1 MFYSFQ
7 QLLWSLDTTARA
19 LRNLRRGELMPV
31 IYWIWKNKRWTLII
45 VLLIYGFFQT
55 WQSNSLAGDL
65 NKAKADCKTKVQQE
79 VDKAVKPYQVAIT
92 NAKEQKAITEK
103 AWSDKYIEVEQN
115 AIKKIQDANAAARSA
130 DLAASGLSK
139 QLSEANKRLSTAP
152 RQTIIEYTITNSELL
167 EACTAEYRS
176 MAEKADGHAI
186 DVERLSEIWPR

>member
-1 MFYSFQ
+1 MPI
-7 QLLWSLDTTARA
+7 LLL
-19 LRNLRRGELMPV
+19 
-31 IYWIWKNKRWTLII
+31 IWNNKRWTLII
-45 VLLIYGFFQT
+45 VLLIYGFLQT

-65 NKAKADCKTKVQQE
+65 SKAKADCKTKVQHE
-79 VDKAVKPYQVAIT
+79 VDKAVKPYQDAIT
-92 NAKEQKAITEK
+92 NAKEQKAVAEK

-167 EACTAEYRS
+167 EVCTAEYRS

-186 DVERLSEIWPR
+186 DVERMSEVWPE

>member
-1 MFYSFQ
+1 MP
-7 QLLWSLDTTARA
+7 LLL
-19 LRNLRRGELMPV
+19 L
-31 IYWIWKNKRWTLII
+31 IWNNKRWTLIL
-45 VLLIYGFFQT
+45 VLLIYALFQA
-55 WQSNSLAGDL
+55 WQSNALAGDL
-65 NKAKADCKTKVQQE
+65 NKAKANCDVRVAE
-79 VDKAVKPYQVAIT
+79 AIAPYENAIT
-92 NAKEQKAITEK
+92 KAKEQKAITEK

-139 QLSEANKRLSTAP
+139 QLSEASKRLSTAP

-186 DVERLSEIWPR
+186 DVERLSEAWPK

>member
-1 MFYSFQ
+1 MSF
-7 QLLWSLDTTARA
+7 LLL
-19 LRNLRRGELMPV
+19 
-31 IYWIWKNKRWTLII
+31 IWNNKRWTLII
-45 VLLIYGFFQT
+45 LLLIYALFQT

-65 NKAKADCKTKVQQE
+65 NKAEANCDVRVAE
-79 VDKAVKPYQVAIT
+79 AIAPYETAIT
-92 NAKEQKAITEK
+92 KAKEQKAITEK

-186 DVERLSEIWPR
+186 DVERLSEAWPK

>member
-1 MFYSFQ
+1 MP
-7 QLLWSLDTTARA
+7 LLL
-19 LRNLRRGELMPV
+19 L
-31 IYWIWKNKRWTLII
+31 IWNNKRWTLII
-45 VLLIYGFFQT
+45 VLLIYAVFQA

-65 NKAKADCKTKVQQE
+65 NKANAECKTKVQQE
-79 VDKAVKPYQVAIT
+79 VDKAVKPYQDAIT
-92 NAKEQKAITEK
+92 KAKEQKAITEK

-115 AIKKIQDANAAARSA
+115 AIKKIQDANAAARNA

-186 DVERLSEIWPR
+186 DVERLSEAWPK

>member
-1 MFYSFQ
+1 MPF
-7 QLLWSLDTTARA
+7 LLL
-19 LRNLRRGELMPV
+19 
-31 IYWIWKNKRWTLII
+31 IWNNKRWTLII
-45 VLLIYGFFQT
+45 VLLIYAVFQT

-65 NKAKADCKTKVQQE
+65 NKVNSECKTKVQQE
-79 VDKAVKPYQVAIT
+79 VDKAVKPYETAIT
-92 NAKEQKAITEK
+92 KAKEQKAITEK

-130 DLAASGLSK
+130 DLAASRLSK

-152 RQTIIEYTITNSELL
+152 RQTIIEYTITNGELL

-186 DVERLSEIWPR
+186 DVERLSEVWPE

>member
-1 MFYSFQ
+1 MTHTNPKVCQSHSYF
-7 QLLWSLDTTARA
+7 
-19 LRNLRRGELMPV
+19 LRLC
-31 IYWIWKNKRWTLII
+31 I
-45 VLLIYGFFQT
+45 Q
-55 WQSNSLAGDL
+55 
-65 NKAKADCKTKVQQE
+65 KTKVQQE
-79 VDKAVKPYQVAIT
+79 VDKAVKPYQDAIT

-167 EACTAEYRS
+167 EACTAEYRG

-186 DVERLSEIWPR
+186 DVERLNNAWPINEPP

>member
-1 MFYSFQ
+1 MP
-7 QLLWSLDTTARA
+7 LLL
-19 LRNLRRGELMPV
+19 
-31 IYWIWKNKRWTLII
+31 WIWKNKRWTLII

-65 NKAKADCKTKVQQE
+65 SKAKADYKTKVQQE
-79 VDKAVKPYQVAIT
+79 VDKAVKPYQDAIT

-139 QLSEANKRLSTAP
+139 QLSEANKRLSSAP
-152 RQTIIEYTITNSELL
+152 RQTIIEYTITNGELL

-186 DVERLSEIWPR
+186 DVERLSEIWPE

>member
-1 MFYSFQ
+1 
-7 QLLWSLDTTARA
+7 
-19 LRNLRRGELMPV
+19 MPV

-45 VLLIYGFFQT
+45 ALLIYGFFQT

-65 NKAKADCKTKVQQE
+65 SKARADCKTKVQQE

-130 DLAASGLSK
+130 DLAASRLSK
-139 QLSEANKRLSTAP
+139 QLSEANKRLPTAP
-152 RQTIIEYTITNSELL
+152 RQTIIEYTIINSELL
-167 EACTAEYRS
+167 KACTAEYRS

-186 DVERLSEIWPR
+186 DVERLSEAWPE

>member
-1 MFYSFQ
+1 M
-7 QLLWSLDTTARA
+7 
-19 LRNLRRGELMPV
+19 
-31 IYWIWKNKRWTLII
+31 
-45 VLLIYGFFQT
+45 IYGLFQT

-65 NKAKADCKTKVQQE
+65 SKAKADCKTKVQQE
-79 VDKAVKPYQVAIT
+79 VDKAVKPYQDAIT
-92 NAKEQKAITEK
+92 KAKEQKAITEK

-152 RQTIIEYTITNSELL
+152 RQAIIEYTITNSELL
-167 EACTAEYRS
+167 EACTAEYRG

-186 DVERLSEIWPR
+186 DVDRLRWAWPE